1 MKETQFIGIRTVV
14 NILGYKIFI
23 PKYRWLFSVKSWL
36 KNIASMLLLIFAWCT
51 YYSKLNLKRK
61 KSPIFE
67 LQKIS
72 QTLTWNFILC
82 SFKNKE
88 LNSLFLSLKHI
99 NIRDEKNTHADNH
112 FFLSDIKIRL
122 CYVHFT
128 ASLLRSCLMFI
139 HCDSPSEPAKN
150 YQAS

>member
-14 NILGYKIFI
+14 NILGHKIFI

-51 YYSKLNLKRK
+51 YHSKLNLKK
-61 KSPIFE
+61 TPIFE

-72 QTLTWNFILC
+72 QTLNWNFILC

-99 NIRDEKNTHADNH
+99 NIRDEKNTHADNL
-112 FFLSDIKIRL
+112 FFSLWYKNKIML
-122 CYVHFT
+122 CALYCISSQVMSQVYT
-128 ASLLRSCLMFI
+128 LW
-139 HCDSPSEPAKN
+139 
-150 YQAS
+150 